1 MASLDSATL
10 NYSSDEGEDATTVA
24 ETSTQSSN
32 FRDLLLKP
40 ELNRAITEAG
50 FEHPSKV
57 QQECI
62 PQAIYGTDVVC
73 QAKSGMGKTAVFVI
87 STLQTL
93 TPVDGEVHI
102 LVLCHARELAF
113 QIYKEYERFGKF
125 FENPQ
130 VKVAKFFGG
139 FKVNDDIKTLKEE
152 CPHVV
157 VGTPG
162 RIADLVERKAL
173 DLSHIKVFVVDEC
186 DKILDPAQQAE
197 GKRDPHKMR
206 RTVQEI
212 FLKAPKKK
220 QVMMFTATLS
230 DRTKELV
237 VKFMNKPL
245 VITVPDDELKLA
257 TLKQYYVRV
266 AEGEKNRKLISIL
279 DNLEFNQIVIFLN
292 SQRRAET
299 LAKLLNQENIPSA
312 CIHGRMDQ
320 KKRMEV
326 YNNFKAY
333 ELKILCATDLFGRGM
348 DIQHVNVVINY
359 DMSEDTDTYLHRVA
373 RAGRFGTKGL
383 AITFLTTDEDVD
395 VFNNTMTRFT
405 QQIDQ
410 LPETIDKST
419 YMDS

>member
-1 MASLDSATL
+1 MGDNATG
-10 NYSSDEGEDATTVA
+10 NAT
-24 ETSTQSSN
+24 TQSSN

-40 ELNRAITEAG
+40 EVNRAITEAG

-93 TPVDGEVHI
+93 APVDGQVHV
-102 LVLCHARELAF
+102 LVMCHARELAF
-113 QIYKEYERFGKF
+113 QIYKEYERFAKF
-125 FENPQ
+125 FENPKI
-130 VKVAKFFGG
+130 KVAKFFGG
-139 FKVNDDIKTLKEE
+139 FKVADDIKKLKED
-152 CPHVV
+152 CPHIV

-162 RIADLVERKAL
+162 RIADLVEKKAL
-173 DLSHIKVFVVDEC
+173 DLSHIKVFVLDEC

-212 FLKAPKKK
+212 FLKTPKKK

-237 VKFMNKPL
+237 VKFMSKPL

-257 TLKQYYVRV
+257 TLKQYYVHV
-266 AEGEKNRKLISIL
+266 SDDEKNRKLLSIL
-279 DNLEFNQIVIFLN
+279 DTLEFNQIVIFLN

-299 LAKLLNQENIPSA
+299 LSELLNQENIPSE
-312 CIHGRMDQ
+312 CIHGRMKQ
-320 KKRMEV
+320 EKRMEV
-326 YNNFKAY
+326 YNKFKAY

-383 AITFLTTDEDVD
+383 AITFLASEQDID